1 MSQANSQATAAPGVP
16 GPPAGLGRRAGAI
29 VIDWAASTLLSL
41 EVFRGVTYGSAES
54 GFGILSIF
62 ALEVIVLT
70 WLSTASFGQRILGIC
85 VLTVDGGR
93 LALWRVA
100 LRTLLICLVIP
111 AVVYDNDGRGLHDRI
126 VGSRVFKNRGQI
138 AWETPDQ

>member
-1 MSQANSQATAAPGVP
+1 MSQANSAVTSDSGVP

-29 VIDWAASTLLSL
+29 AIDWAASSLLSL
-41 EVFRGVTYGSAES
+41 VVFRQVEYGSPES

-70 WLSTASFGQRILGIC
+70 WLTTASFGQRILGLS
-85 VLTVDGGR
+85 VLTVSGGR
-93 LALWRVA
+93 LSLWRVA

-111 AVVYDNDGRGLHDRI
+111 AVVYDSDGRGLHDRV
-126 VGSRVFKNRGQI
+126 VGSRVFR
-138 AWETPDQ
+138 TR

>member
-1 MSQANSQATAAPGVP
+1 MSQANSSAPGVPGVP

-29 VIDWAASTLLSL
+29 AIDWVASTLLSL
-41 EVFRGVTYGSAES
+41 LIFRGVTYGSPES
-54 GFGILSIF
+54 GFGILGIF

-85 VLTVDGGR
+85 VLAVDGAR
-93 LALWRVA
+93 LSLWRVA

-111 AVVYDNDGRGLHDRI
+111 AVVYDSDGRGLHDRI
-126 VGSRVFKNRGQI
+126 VGSRVFR
-138 AWETPDQ
+138 TS

>member
-1 MSQANSQATAAPGVP
+1 MSQANSSAPGVPGIP

-29 VIDWAASTLLSL
+29 ILDWVASSLLFL
-41 EVFRGVTYGSAES
+41 LVLRGATYGSPES

-70 WLSTASFGQRILGIC
+70 WLTAASFGQRILRIC
-85 VLTVDGGR
+85 VLRVDGGR
-93 LALWRVA
+93 LSLWRVA

-111 AVVYDNDGRGLHDRI
+111 AVVYDNDGRGLHDRV
-126 VGSRVFKNRGQI
+126 VGSRVFHTR
-138 AWETPDQ
+138 

>member
-1 MSQANSQATAAPGVP
+1 MSQANSQAPVVSGVP

-29 VIDWAASTLLSL
+29 VIDWAASTLLTL
-41 EVFRGVTYGSAES
+41 VVFRNVTYPSNESA
-54 GFGILSIF
+54 FATLSIF

-70 WLSTASFGQRILGIC
+70 WLTTASFGQRILGIC
-85 VLTVDGGR
+85 VLAVDGSR

-111 AVVYDNDGRGLHDRI
+111 AVVYDSDGRGLHDRV
-126 VGSRVFKNRGQI
+126 VGSRVFLTR
-138 AWETPDQ
+138 